1 MDDILGIVL
10 LVVAVIGTLV
20 TSGKKRSQGTGL
32 PLPRRGEAELPQPMP
47 RPYEEARRQAPEA
60 PPRKRSLGFE
70 VPHLKGAPPVP
81 PRPDA
86 DGVYREQAQAG
97 TAKAPAETPAKEPQG
112 RVLTQQDVW
121 VGAEGVVR
129 EPGVLASE
137 AAERLRVAAE
147 DAARTAAYA
156 ARRAAEEQQTRQEEA
171 AALARG
177 EKLAA
182 PERANRRFSA
192 RTAREAIV
200 LAAIIGPPKALEA
213 SRWRRRR

>member
-10 LVVAVIGTLV
+10 LVVAVIGTLA
-20 TSGKKRSQGTGL
+20 TSGKKRPQGTGL

-47 RPYEEARRQAPEA
+47 RPYEEARRPAPEA
-60 PPRKRSLGFE
+60 PPKKRSLGFE

-97 TAKAPAETPAKEPQG
+97 AAEAPAETPAKEPQG

-121 VGAEGVVR
+121 VDAEGVVR

-156 ARRAAEEQQTRQEEA
+156 ARRAAEEQQMRQEET

-182 PERANRRFSA
+182 PGRANRRFSA

-213 SRWRRRR
+213 PRWRRRR